1 MRDSHNDFFG
11 GTQSP
16 EDTKKETVYE
26 EDLREE
32 DLYLFE
38 DPKTTTSNDINSAA
52 QPSKPVV
59 LRPLPQQAKPD
70 LSSTASREQPKRSVP
85 QTDFRSRRDMPEIPA
100 DAQSSPYGKTSR
112 SSDYAEESSDYAEEM
127 DEYSNP
133 SSGYDADH
141 WDPACDEDRYDIHTG
156 QDSDFDDAPYE
167 DDQPLL
173 QREYTED
180 DSRSRRSR
188 RSSRR
193 SHKDRDRDDRRSS
206 RAQDRKEARAARRRE
221 DDEDEE
227 DAYFNHRQNRG
238 YVQDND
244 PEPSSR
250 RSRSRTA
257 PSDEYDDEYET
268 HAHYEDDPRDS
279 RDRSGR
285 RGGGIP
291 WILQTVLYSALGLGL
306 GLFARYIDLHPSD
319 STIQSLAVSL
329 SDLPFWMM
337 CAVGIS
343 VYSKNG
349 LAAFANVLLFFSFM
363 DIAYYWYSYQYDGTL
378 LMKLFVFWGLLGAA
392 SSLLAPFVH
401 YAKSKG
407 VFGFVLSVLILAV
420 QAILTGW
427 SVIGWNFLWFV
438 GSMLFLSR
446 KSIFMTL
453 LMGLAGGLLG
463 IGVWMYLHQIGVS
476 SLLRHSTRT
485 GEESAFMVWIKQTD
499 LSVWL
504 EQLLYRLGMVP
515 GQ

>member
-1 MRDSHNDFFG
+1 MTKIVTTSIPVRILTLTMRRTKTISLSCKEN
-11 GTQSP
+11 TQK
-16 EDTKKETVYE
+16 TTAV
-26 EDLREE
+26 REE
-32 DLYLFE
+32 AAALPDVPAKTGIGTIAAHPE
-38 DPKTTTSNDINSAA
+38 RRIERKPVQPAAAKTTKIRRTHTSII
-52 QPSKPVV
+52 
-59 LRPLPQQAKPD
+59 AK
-70 LSSTASREQPKRSVP
+70 
-85 QTDFRSRRDMPEIPA
+85 
-100 DAQSSPYGKTSR
+100 
-112 SSDYAEESSDYAEEM
+112 
-127 DEYSNP
+127 
-133 SSGYDADH
+133 
-141 WDPACDEDRYDIHTG
+141 
-156 QDSDFDDAPYE
+156 
-167 DDQPLL
+167 
-173 QREYTED
+173 TENMY
-180 DSRSRRSR
+180 RTTI
-188 RSSRR
+188 
-193 SHKDRDRDDRRSS
+193 
-206 RAQDRKEARAARRRE
+206 
-221 DDEDEE
+221 
-227 DAYFNHRQNRG
+227 QNRLHADLA
-238 YVQDND
+238 VEQRHPMNMMTSTRRMPIMRTTLET
-244 PEPSSR
+244 PE
-250 RSRSRTA
+250 TA
-257 PSDEYDDEYET
+257 PAVE
-268 HAHYEDDPRDS
+268 
-279 RDRSGR
+279 
-285 RGGGIP
+285 GGIP
-291 WILQTVLYSALGLGL
+291 WILQAVLYSALGLGL